1 MESNSQ
7 MTKIVAVFIFQKILL
22 DDAGLT
28 YICDTSERLQAT
40 VTALNNLVNQVVETQ
55 EDSLLKRVLSCY
67 LYLSYNS
74 TYVFLHMQS
83 ASAY

>member
-1 MESNSQ
+1 MESDSQ
-7 MTKIVAVFIFQKILL
+7 MTKIVAIFIFQKILL

-28 YICDTSERLQAT
+28 YICDTPERLQAT
-40 VTALNNLVNQVVETQ
+40 VTALNKLVNQVAETQ

-83 ASAY
+83 VSAY

>member
-1 MESNSQ
+1 MESDSQ
-7 MTKIVAVFIFQKILL
+7 MTKIVAIFIFQKILL
-22 DDAGLT
+22 DDDGLR

-40 VTALNNLVNQVVETQ
+40 LTALNNLVNQVEETQ

-83 ASAY
+83 VNAY